1 MQGVVGWYPFNC
13 KFTKKKYLPAKKIV
27 NRLRFDRIIVMSLW
41 SRFFGPPCIW
51 NETTSLCAYVYRH
64 KVDGL
69 CWVLCSSNS
78 SADLVFRYS
87 HTHHISV
94 HINNSRTY
102 QSSKSL
108 LCIATTKAL
117 SIVLEVLMAVMRAIA
132 MYIQLWNSGN
142 QSSDITYVNV

>member
-13 KFTKKKYLPAKKIV
+13 KFTKKISSSQKNCKSVKIWQ
-27 NRLRFDRIIVMSLW
+27 NYGYESLVP
-41 SRFFGPPCIW
+41 FFGPPCIW

-64 KVDGL
+64 MVDGL

-78 SADLVFRYS
+78 SAALVFRYS
-87 HTHHISV
+87 HTHRISV